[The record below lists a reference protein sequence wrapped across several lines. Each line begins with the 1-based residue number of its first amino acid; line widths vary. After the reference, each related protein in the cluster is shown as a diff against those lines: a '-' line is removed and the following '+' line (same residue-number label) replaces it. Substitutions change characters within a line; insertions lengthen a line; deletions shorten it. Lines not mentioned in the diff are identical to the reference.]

1 MKRLQDAGRVLTFPL
16 PPVKIERNPYVTDS
30 DAFWVSYAYPDDEV
44 HEGSLGCSRGH
55 IDDYQM
61 DLDHFARWRIGRPE
75 AQRNIHIVAAAVY
88 AYSGRPA
95 RQAIAL
101 ANKLVAKQPHDLAGN
116 YEEKLPNEGGVNIG
130 YVGVMVSGKCDPAA
144 YPTLCCASSD
154 RPK

>member
-1 MKRLQDAGRVLTFPL
+1 M
-16 PPVKIERNPYVTDS
+16 
-30 DAFWVSYAYPDDEV
+30 
-44 HEGSLGCSRGH
+44 
-55 IDDYQM
+55 
-61 DLDHFARWRIGRPE
+61 
-75 AQRNIHIVAAAVY
+75 Y